1 MSAKNTVCVVSQDAS
16 WSSGLKGPFKSAGLT
31 LVAYASAEELLEA
44 MDDDK
49 PASCVVA
56 ELHSG
61 LALRKQLAEHFRVVP
76 IVLLAGAGDLTLAVQ
91 AIKAGVFDVVEKADA
106 LVESAKKAVAYYAK
120 YQKTLEEKALAAER
134 IDSLTRRETQVL
146 HLMVEGLPNRKIAEH
161 LEISP
166 KTLDIHRANL
176 MEKMEARTTAEMC
189 RAHLLHIVHPAHLQY
204 ILG

>member
-1 MSAKNTVCVVSQDAS
+1 MSAKNTVCVVSKDAN
-16 WSSGLKGPFKSAGLT
+16 WSNGLKGPFKSAGLT
-31 LVAYASAEELLEA
+31 LIAYASAEELLESL
-44 MDDDK
+44 DDDK

-61 LALRKQLAEHFRVVP
+61 LALRKQLMEHFRVVP
-76 IVLLAGAGDLTLAVQ
+76 IVLLAGEGDLTQAVQ
-91 AIKAGVFDVVEKADA
+91 AIKAGVFDVVEKTDA
-106 LVESAKKAVAYYAK
+106 LVESAKKAVGYFAK
-120 YQKTLEEKALAAER
+120 YQKALEEKALAAER

-146 HLMVEGLPNRKIAEH
+146 HLMVEGLPNRKIAEQ

-189 RAHLLHIVHPAHLQY
+189 RAHLLHTVHPAHLQY